1 MKRIFFLRNP
11 RATDRPLA
19 AGCADTLRRLSP
31 TCALLTI
38 LLLSGS
44 ARLRAADMLELN
56 SNETLFCVMAAINA
70 AGYDEGIDLP
80 DNNPVRKQLR
90 DYLAGQK
97 LAVLPNL
104 KLFYKHHMQRTA
116 AEDLPQYISWA
127 LSVTGPPDFAWKTR
141 DVDVPPDAMALDG
154 LQPLM
159 IDFYREANLGELWK
173 RVQPAYDQEIRRYH
187 TPLLNMTTT
196 VDAYLRASTADFP
209 QRRFHA
215 YVEILAAP
223 QHIQTF
229 HYGDATWVVI
239 TPAAQPLMYDIR
251 HAYLFFQIDPI
262 MLTDRAPLKQ
272 KRSMLDLMGQ
282 APLPDDYKTDVVLL
296 ASQSLV
302 KAVEGRLDK
311 DPGAVDRATK
321 QGYIL
326 TPFFS
331 SQLSIYEAQQQNMR
345 FYAETMINNIDLRAE
360 TTRLSSLK
368 FDPAPLQR
376 KAQQVVVAGPELSAA
391 GKTLEKAETLY
402 SARAGSPGNQEEAKT
417 LFGKALDQKGEPAE
431 HAQAWYG
438 LARIALLENR
448 GEVAL
453 EAFEKTLQS
462 SPDDFTRAWANIYLA
477 RLYSK
482 HDFTLAT
489 KYYQDALAVNG
500 ASDMAKQAARSELQQ
515 LSKNQENQTQ

>member
-1 MKRIFFLRNP
+1 
-11 RATDRPLA
+11 
-19 AGCADTLRRLSP
+19 
-31 TCALLTI
+31 
-38 LLLSGS
+38 
-44 ARLRAADMLELN
+44 
-56 SNETLFCVMAAINA
+56 MAAINA

-80 DNNPVRKQLR
+80 DNNPARKQLR
-90 DYLAGQK
+90 DYLAAQK
-97 LAVLPNL
+97 LAVLPEL

-116 AEDLPQYISWA
+116 AEDLPQYVSWA
-127 LSVTGPPDFAWKTR
+127 LSVTGPPDFGWKTR

-159 IDFYREANLGELWK
+159 IDFYRQANLEELWK
-173 RVQPAYDQEIRRYH
+173 RMQPAYDQEIQRYH

-196 VDAYLRASTADFP
+196 VDAYLRATSADFP
-209 QRRFHA
+209 TRRFHA
-215 YVEILAAP
+215 YVEVLAAP
-223 QHIQTF
+223 QHVQTF
-229 HYGDATWVVI
+229 HYGDSTWVII

-272 KRSMLDLMGQ
+272 KRSLLDLMGT
-282 APLPDDYKTDVVLL
+282 APVSDDYKTDIVLL

-302 KAVEGRLDK
+302 KATEARLDK
-311 DPGAVDRATK
+311 DTAAVDRATR

-326 TPFFS
+326 TPYFA
-331 SQLSIYEAQQQNMR
+331 SQLPIFEAQQQNMR
-345 FYAETMINNIDLRAE
+345 FYAETLINNIDLKTE
-360 TTRLSSLK
+360 TARLSK
-368 FDPAPLQR
+368 VTFDPAPLQR
-376 KAQQVVVAGPELSAA
+376 KAQTVVVAGPELSPA
-391 GKTLEKAETLY
+391 GKTLEKAENLY
-402 SARAGSPGNQEEAKT
+402 STHAGSPGNQEEAKA
-417 LFGKALDQKGEPAE
+417 LFGKALDEKGEPAE

-448 GEVAL
+448 GQVAL

-500 ASDMAKQAARSELQQ
+500 ASDMAKQAARTELLQ